1 MPKFGKLT
9 RFSAHEAYFG
19 PLFYGVIMRKTLIA
33 TTIASVLILSACSSE
48 KSENMTDNATQMQ
61 TMNADNVFFKPSPLQ
76 YMAPEFDK
84 VSTKDYEAAFDAGIA
99 QHTTEIE
106 AIANNPSPATFE
118 NTLVKMELSGELLGR
133 VSAAFYNLSGLISDD
148 EYQRISKKMAP
159 VLSAHSDDIYLNGTL
174 FKRVQTIYDAKD
186 TLNAEDQRLVDFYY
200 KQFVKAG
207 AKLNDAEKAKMREI
221 NSELAE
227 LSTAFSQNILKSFKE
242 DVIVVTDKSKLAGLS
257 EGEIA
262 GLAAAAKKAGKDGYM
277 ITLVNTT
284 QQPILSSLE
293 NRDLRE
299 QIFKASAG
307 RAAKTNGPIIIKETN
322 LRAQKAELL
331 GYKDWASYVM
341 TSRMAQT
348 TENVYGI
355 LDDLAP
361 KAVEKAEAEAA
372 AIQKV
377 INESGESFELKPW
390 DWAFYAEKVRAEKYD
405 LDPALVKPYFEMQS
419 VIHDGLFFAMNKL
432 YGITFKERKDLPVYH
447 EDVTAYEVF
456 NADGS
461 AIGLFYMDPYAREG
475 KRGGAWMSA
484 YVSQSGL
491 KGTKPVIY
499 NAQNIPKPAAGEPT
513 LMTFDEVSTMFHEF
527 GHAAHGLFSD
537 VKYPSLAGTA
547 TARDFVE
554 FPSQANEDWMIEPTV
569 LANYAKHYKTGEPI
583 PKALLDKVLASQKF
597 NQGFGTTEYLAAAL
611 LDMEWHSFGSD
622 KKIDDVE
629 KFENDALKAHGI
641 AYYPVPPR
649 YKSNYFSHTFAG
661 GYSAGYYAYLWTE
674 VFAADAFAH
683 MENNG
688 GLTRKNGDKFRKEV
702 LSKGNSRDLMQSYIE
717 FRGQKPTTDALLKRR
732 GLVE

>member
-1 MPKFGKLT
+1 
-9 RFSAHEAYFG
+9 
-19 PLFYGVIMRKTLIA
+19 MRKTLIA
-33 TTIASVLILSACSSE
+33 TTIASALILSACSSNDTQ
-48 KSENMTDNATQMQ
+48 NMAKEGAAQVQD
-61 TMNADNVFFKPSPLQ
+61 MNANNVLFKPSPLQ

-84 VSTKDYEAAFDAGIA
+84 FGTKDYEAGFDAGIA
-99 QHTTEIE
+99 QHTAQVQ
-106 AIANNPSPATFE
+106 AIANNPAPATFK
-118 NTLVKMELSGELLGR
+118 NTLVEMELSGELLNR
-133 VSAAFYNLSGLISDD
+133 VSAAFFNLSGLISDD

-159 VLSAHSDDIYLNGTL
+159 VLSAHSDDIYLNGAL
-174 FKRVQTIYDAKD
+174 FKRVQTIYDNQDK
-186 TLNAEDQRLVDFYY
+186 LNAEDQRLVDFYY

-221 NSELAE
+221 NSELAQ
-227 LSTAFSQNILKSFKE
+227 LSTEFSQNILKSFKE
-242 DVIVVTDKSKLAGLS
+242 DVIVVTDKSELAGLS

-262 GLAAAAKKAGKDGYM
+262 GLAASAKKAGKDGYM

-299 QIFKASAG
+299 RIFKASAN

-361 KAVEKAEAEAA
+361 KAVEKAKIEAT

-377 INESGESFELKPW
+377 INDSGESFELKPW
-390 DWAFYAEKVRAEKYD
+390 DWTFYAEKVRAEKYN

-447 EDVTAYEVF
+447 EDVTVYEVF

-461 AIGLFYMDPYAREG
+461 AIGLFYLDPYAREG

-484 YVSQSGL
+484 YVSESGL

-499 NAQNIPKPAAGEPT
+499 NAQNIPKPAEGEPT

-583 PKALLDKVLASQKF
+583 PQALLDKVLESQKF
-597 NQGFGTTEYLAAAL
+597 NQGYGTTEYLAAAL

-622 KKIDDVE
+622 KKITDVQ
-629 KFENDALKAHGI
+629 KFEQDALEKHGI

-649 YKSNYFSHTFAG
+649 YKSNFFSHTFAG

-688 GLTRKNGDKFRKEV
+688 GLTRKNGDKFRKEI

>member
-1 MPKFGKLT
+1 
-9 RFSAHEAYFG
+9 
-19 PLFYGVIMRKTLIA
+19 MRKTLIA
-33 TTIASVLILSACSSE
+33 TTIASALILSACSSNDTQ
-48 KSENMTDNATQMQ
+48 NMAKEGAAQVQD
-61 TMNADNVFFKPSPLQ
+61 MNANNVLFKPSPLQ

-84 VSTKDYEAAFDAGIA
+84 FGTKDYEAAFDAGIA
-99 QHTTEIE
+99 QHTAQVQ
-106 AIANNPSPATFE
+106 AIANNPAPATFE
-118 NTLVKMELSGELLGR
+118 NTLVKMELSGELLNR
-133 VSAAFYNLSGLISDD
+133 VSAAFYNLSGLISDA
-148 EYQRISKKMAP
+148 EYQRIDEKMAP
-159 VLSAHSDDIYLNGTL
+159 VLSAHSDDIYLNGEL
-174 FKRVQTIYDAKD
+174 FKRVQTIYDNQDK
-186 TLNAEDQRLVDFYY
+186 LNAEDKRLVDFYY

-221 NSELAE
+221 NSELAQ

-242 DVIVVTDKSKLAGLS
+242 DVIVVTDKSELAGLS

-262 GLAAAAKKAGKDGYM
+262 GLAASAKKAGKDGYM

-299 QIFKASAG
+299 RIFKASAN

-361 KAVEKAEAEAA
+361 KAVEKAKIEAA

-377 INESGESFELKPW
+377 INDSGESFELKPW
-390 DWAFYAEKVRAEKYD
+390 DWTFYAEKVRAEKYN

-447 EDVTAYEVF
+447 EDVTVYEVF

-461 AIGLFYMDPYAREG
+461 AIGLFYLDPYAREG

-484 YVSQSGL
+484 YVSESGL

-583 PKALLDKVLASQKF
+583 PQALLDKVLESQKF
-597 NQGFGTTEYLAAAL
+597 NQGYGTTEYLAAAL

-622 KKIDDVE
+622 KKITDVQ
-629 KFENDALKAHGI
+629 KFEQDALEKHGI

-649 YKSNYFSHTFAG
+649 YKSNFFSHTFAG

-688 GLTRKNGDKFRKEV
+688 GLTRKNGDKFRKEI

>member
-1 MPKFGKLT
+1 
-9 RFSAHEAYFG
+9 
-19 PLFYGVIMRKTLIA
+19 MRKTLIA
-33 TTIASVLILSACSSE
+33 TTIASALLLSACSE
-48 KSENMTDNATQMQ
+48 NKSETQ
-61 TMNADNVFFKPSPLQ
+61 TMAKESAAQVQDVNASNVLFKPSPLQ

-84 VSTKDYEAAFDAGIA
+84 FGTKDYEAVFDAGIA
-99 QHTTEIE
+99 EHTAQIQ
-106 AIANNPSPATFE
+106 AIANNPEPATFK
-118 NTLVKMELSGELLGR
+118 NTLVEMELSGELLNR
-133 VSAAFYNLSGLISDD
+133 VSTAFYNLSGLISDD

-159 VLSAHSDDIYLNGTL
+159 VLSAHSDDIYLNGAL
-174 FKRVQTIYDAKD
+174 FERVQTIYDNQAA
-186 TLNAEDQRLVDFYY
+186 LSAEDQRLVDFYY

-207 AKLNDAEKAKMREI
+207 AKLSDEEKAKMREI
-221 NSELAE
+221 NAQLAN
-227 LSTAFSQNILKSFKE
+227 LSTAFSQNVLKSFKE

-262 GLAAAAKKAGKDGYM
+262 GLAAAAKKAGKEGYM

-293 NRDLRE
+293 NRELRE
-299 QIFKASAG
+299 QIFTASAN
-307 RAAKTNGPIIIKETN
+307 RAAQTNGPIIIEETN

-361 KAVEKAEAEAA
+361 KAVEKAKIEAA

-377 INESGESFELKPW
+377 INDSGESFELKPW

-405 LDPALVKPYFEMQS
+405 LDPALVKPYFEMSS
-419 VIHDGLFFAMNKL
+419 VINDGLFFAMNKL
-432 YGITFKERKDLPVYH
+432 YGITFKERQDLPVYH
-447 EDVTAYEVF
+447 EDVTVYEVF

-499 NAQNIPKPAAGEPT
+499 NAQNIPKPAEGEPT

-554 FPSQANEDWMIEPTV
+554 FPSQAHEDWMIEPSV

-583 PKALLDKVLASQKF
+583 PQALLDKVLASQKF

-622 KKIDDVE
+622 KKINDVQ
-629 KFENDALKAHGI
+629 KFESDALKAHGI
-641 AYYPVPPR
+641 DYYPVPPR

-688 GLTRKNGDKFRKEV
+688 GLTRENGDNFRKEI

>member
-1 MPKFGKLT
+1 
-9 RFSAHEAYFG
+9 
-19 PLFYGVIMRKTLIA
+19 MRKTLIA
-33 TTIASVLILSACSSE
+33 TTIASALILSACSTTETKDTAKESAAQVQ
-48 KSENMTDNATQMQ
+48 D
-61 TMNADNVFFKPSPLQ
+61 MNADNVLFKPSPLQ

-84 VSTKDYEAAFDAGIA
+84 FGTKDYEAAFDAGIA
-99 QHTTEIE
+99 QHTAQVQ
-106 AIANNPSPATFE
+106 AIANNPAPATFE
-118 NTLVKMELSGELLGR
+118 NTLVKMELSGELLNR
-133 VSAAFYNLSGLISDD
+133 VSAAFYNLSGLISDA
-148 EYQRISKKMAP
+148 EYQRIDEKMAP
-159 VLSAHSDDIYLNGTL
+159 VLSAHSDDIYLNGEL
-174 FKRVQTIYDAKD
+174 FKRVQTIYDNQDK
-186 TLNAEDQRLVDFYY
+186 LNAEDKRLVDFYY

-221 NSELAE
+221 NSELAQ

-262 GLAAAAKKAGKDGYM
+262 GLAASAKKAGKDGYM

-299 QIFKASAG
+299 RIFKASAN

-348 TENVYGI
+348 TDNVYGI

-361 KAVEKAEAEAA
+361 KAVEKAKIEAA

-377 INESGESFELKPW
+377 INDSGESFELKPW
-390 DWAFYAEKVRAEKYD
+390 DWTFYAEKVRAEKYN

-447 EDVTAYEVF
+447 EDVTVYEVF

-461 AIGLFYMDPYAREG
+461 AIGLFYLDPYAREG

-484 YVSQSGL
+484 YVSESGL

-583 PKALLDKVLASQKF
+583 PQALLDKVLESQKF
-597 NQGFGTTEYLAAAL
+597 NQGYGTTEYLAAAL

-622 KKIDDVE
+622 KKITDVQ
-629 KFENDALKAHGI
+629 KFEQDALEKHGI

-649 YKSNYFSHTFAG
+649 YKSNFFSHTFAG

-688 GLTRKNGDKFRKEV
+688 GLTRKNGDKFRKEI

>member
-1 MPKFGKLT
+1 
-9 RFSAHEAYFG
+9 
-19 PLFYGVIMRKTLIA
+19 MRKTLIA
-33 TTIASVLILSACSSE
+33 TTIASALILSACSSNDTQ
-48 KSENMTDNATQMQ
+48 NMAKEGAAQVQD
-61 TMNADNVFFKPSPLQ
+61 MNANNVLFKPSPLQ

-84 VSTKDYEAAFDAGIA
+84 FGTKDYEAAFDAGIA
-99 QHTTEIE
+99 QHTAQVQ
-106 AIANNPSPATFE
+106 AIANNPAPATFE
-118 NTLVKMELSGELLGR
+118 NTLVKMELSGELLNR
-133 VSAAFYNLSGLISDD
+133 VSAAFYNLSGLISDA
-148 EYQRISKKMAP
+148 EYQRIDEKMAP
-159 VLSAHSDDIYLNGTL
+159 VLSAHSDDIYLNGEL
-174 FKRVQTIYDAKD
+174 FKRVQTIYDNQDK
-186 TLNAEDQRLVDFYY
+186 LNAEDKRLVDFYY

-221 NSELAE
+221 NSELAQ

-242 DVIVVTDKSKLAGLS
+242 DVIVVTDKSELAGLS

-262 GLAAAAKKAGKDGYM
+262 GLAASAKKAGKDGYM

-299 QIFKASAG
+299 RIFKASAN
-307 RAAKTNGPIIIKETN
+307 RAAKTNCPIIIKETN

-361 KAVEKAEAEAA
+361 KAVEKAKIEAA

-377 INESGESFELKPW
+377 INDSGESFELKPW
-390 DWAFYAEKVRAEKYD
+390 DWTFYAEKVRAEKYN

-447 EDVTAYEVF
+447 EDVTVYEVF

-461 AIGLFYMDPYAREG
+461 AIGLFYLDPYAREG

-484 YVSQSGL
+484 YVSESGL

-583 PKALLDKVLASQKF
+583 PQALLDKVLESQKF
-597 NQGFGTTEYLAAAL
+597 NQGYGTTEYLAAAL

-622 KKIDDVE
+622 KKVADVQ
-629 KFENDALKAHGI
+629 KFEQDALEKHGI

-649 YKSNYFSHTFAG
+649 YKSNFFSHTFAG

-688 GLTRKNGDKFRKEV
+688 GLTRKNGDKFRKEI

>member
-1 MPKFGKLT
+1 MAKE
-9 RFSAHEAYFG
+9 S
-19 PLFYGVIMRKTLIA
+19 
-33 TTIASVLILSACSSE
+33 
-48 KSENMTDNATQMQ
+48 ATQEQ
-61 TMNADNVFFKPSPLQ
+61 HINANNVLLKPSPLQ
-76 YMAPEFDK
+76 YMAPEFTK
-84 VSTKDYEAAFDAGIA
+84 FGTKDYQAAFDAGIA
-99 QHTTEIE
+99 QHNAEIL
-106 AIANNPSPATFE
+106 AIANNPAPATFE
-118 NTLVKMELSGELLGR
+118 NTLVEMELAGELLNR
-133 VSAAFYNLSGLISDD
+133 ASAAFYNLSGLISND
-148 EYQRISKKMAP
+148 EYQRIDKKMAP
-159 VLSAHSDDIYLNGTL
+159 VFSAHSDDIYLNGAL
-174 FKRVQTIYDAKD
+174 FKRVQTVYDNKD
-186 TLNAEDQRLVDFYY
+186 KLSAEDQRLVDFYY

-221 NSELAE
+221 NAELAK
-227 LSTAFSQNILKSFKE
+227 LSTEFSQNVLKSFKE

-262 GLAAAAKKAGKDGYM
+262 GLAAAAEKAGKDGYM

-284 QQPILSSLE
+284 QQPILASLA
-293 NRDLRE
+293 NRELRE
-299 QIFKASAG
+299 QIFKASTN

-331 GYKDWASYVM
+331 GFKDWASYVM

-348 TENVYGI
+348 TDNVYGI

-361 KAVEKAEAEAA
+361 KAVEKAQAEAQ

-377 INESGESFELKPW
+377 IHDSGENFKLKPW
-390 DWAFYAEKVRAEKYD
+390 DWSFYAEKVRAEKYD

-419 VIHDGLFFAMNKL
+419 VIHNGLFFAMEKL

-447 EDVTAYEVF
+447 DDVMAFEVF

-499 NAQNIPKPAAGEPT
+499 NAQNIPKPAEGEPT
-513 LMTFDEVSTMFHEF
+513 LMTFDEVSTLFHEF

-554 FPSQANEDWMIEPTV
+554 FPSQANEDWMIEPSV

-583 PKALLDKVLASQKF
+583 PQALLNKVLESQKF

-622 KKIDDVE
+622 KKVADVQQ
-629 KFENDALKAHGI
+629 FESDALKAHGI
-641 AYYPVPPR
+641 DYYPVPPR

-674 VFAADAFAH
+674 VFAADAFTH

-688 GLTRKNGDKFRKEV
+688 GLTRENGDKFRKEI

-732 GLVE
+732 GLVD

>member
-1 MPKFGKLT
+1 
-9 RFSAHEAYFG
+9 
-19 PLFYGVIMRKTLIA
+19 MRKTLIA
-33 TTIASVLILSACSSE
+33 TTIASALILTACSSNE
-48 KSENMTDNATQMQ
+48 TQSTAKESAAQ
-61 TMNADNVFFKPSPLQ
+61 VQNMNANNVLFKPSPLQ

-84 VSTKDYEAAFDAGIA
+84 FGTKDYEAGFDAGITEHTA
-99 QHTTEIE
+99 QIK
-106 AIANNPSPATFE
+106 AIANNPEPATFE
-118 NTLVKMELSGELLGR
+118 NTLVEMEKSGELLNR

-159 VLSAHSDDIYLNGTL
+159 VLSAHSDDIYLNGAL
-174 FKRVQTIYDAKD
+174 FKRVQTIYDNKD
-186 TLNAEDQRLVDFYY
+186 ALNAEDQRLVDFYY

-207 AKLNDAEKAKMREI
+207 AKLSDAEKAKMRGI
-221 NSELAE
+221 NAQLAE

-262 GLAAAAKKAGKDGYM
+262 GLAAAAKKAGKEGYM

-293 NRDLRE
+293 NRELRE
-299 QIFKASAG
+299 QIFKASTN
-307 RAAKTNGPIIIKETN
+307 RAAKTNGPIIIEETN

-331 GYKDWASYVM
+331 GFKDWASYVM

-348 TENVYGI
+348 TDNVYGI

-361 KAVEKAEAEAA
+361 KAVEKAKAEAA

-377 INESGESFELKPW
+377 INDSGESFELKPW

-405 LDPALVKPYFEMQS
+405 LDPALVKPYFEMNS

-432 YGITFKERKDLPVYH
+432 YGITFKERQDLPVYH
-447 EDVTAYEVF
+447 EDVTVYEVF

-499 NAQNIPKPAAGEPT
+499 NAQNIPKPAEGEPT

-527 GHAAHGLFSD
+527 GHAAHGLFSN

-554 FPSQANEDWMIEPTV
+554 FPSQAHEDWMIEPSV

-583 PKALLDKVLASQKF
+583 PQALLDKVLASQKF

-622 KKIDDVE
+622 KKISDVQ
-629 KFENDALKAHGI
+629 KFESDALKAHGI
-641 AYYPVPPR
+641 DYYPVPPR

-688 GLTRKNGDKFRKEV
+688 GLTRENGDKFREEI

-732 GLVE
+732 GLVD

>member
-1 MPKFGKLT
+1 
-9 RFSAHEAYFG
+9 
-19 PLFYGVIMRKTLIA
+19 MRKTLIA
-33 TTIASVLILSACSSE
+33 TTIASALILSACSSNDTQ
-48 KSENMTDNATQMQ
+48 NMAKEGAAQVQD
-61 TMNADNVFFKPSPLQ
+61 MNANNVLFKPSPLQ

-84 VSTKDYEAAFDAGIA
+84 FGTKDYEAAFDAGIA
-99 QHTTEIE
+99 QHTAQVQ
-106 AIANNPSPATFE
+106 AIANNPAPATFE
-118 NTLVKMELSGELLGR
+118 NTLVKMELSGELLNR
-133 VSAAFYNLSGLISDD
+133 VSAAFYNLSGLISDA
-148 EYQRISKKMAP
+148 EYQRIDEKMAP
-159 VLSAHSDDIYLNGTL
+159 VLSAHSDDIYLNGEL
-174 FKRVQTIYDAKD
+174 FKRVQTIYDNQDK
-186 TLNAEDQRLVDFYY
+186 LNAEDKRLVDFYY

-221 NSELAE
+221 NSELAQ

-242 DVIVVTDKSKLAGLS
+242 DVIVVTDKSELAGLS

-262 GLAAAAKKAGKDGYM
+262 GLAASAKKAGKDGYM

-299 QIFKASAG
+299 RIFKASAN

-348 TENVYGI
+348 TDNVYGI

-361 KAVEKAEAEAA
+361 KAVEKAKIEAA

-377 INESGESFELKPW
+377 INDSGESFELKPW
-390 DWAFYAEKVRAEKYD
+390 DWTFYAEKVRAEKYN

-432 YGITFKERKDLPVYH
+432 YGITFKEHKDLPVYH
-447 EDVTAYEVF
+447 EDVTVYEVF

-461 AIGLFYMDPYAREG
+461 AIGLFYLDPYAREG

-484 YVSQSGL
+484 YVSESGL

-583 PKALLDKVLASQKF
+583 PQALLDKVLESQKF
-597 NQGFGTTEYLAAAL
+597 NQGYGTTEYLAAAL

-622 KKIDDVE
+622 KKITDVQ
-629 KFENDALKAHGI
+629 KFEQDALEKHGI

-649 YKSNYFSHTFAG
+649 YKSNFFSHTFAG

-688 GLTRKNGDKFRKEV
+688 GLTRKNGDKFRKEI

-732 GLVE
+732 GLVN

>member
-1 MPKFGKLT
+1 MSRLFFK
-9 RFSAHEAYFG
+9 AH
-19 PLFYGVIMRKTLIA
+19 LFYGVLMRKTLIA
-33 TTIASVLILSACSSE
+33 TTIASALLLSACSSQNDADTKE
-48 KSENMTDNATQMQ
+48 QTTQVQ
-61 TMNADNVFFKPSPLQ
+61 TANVDNVLMKPSPLQ

-84 VSTKDYEAAFDAGIA
+84 FGTSDYEPAFDAGIA
-99 QHTTEIE
+99 QQKAQIT
-106 AIANNPSPATFE
+106 AIANNPAPATFK
-118 NTLVKMELSGELLGR
+118 NTLVELELSGELLDR
-133 VSAAFYNLSGLISDD
+133 VSTAFYNLSGLISND
-148 EYQRISKKMAP
+148 EYQRIAAKMAP
-159 VLSAHSDDIYLNGTL
+159 VLSAHSDDIYLNKAL
-174 FKRVQTIYDAKD
+174 FSRVETINGNKAK
-186 TLNAEDQRLVDFYY
+186 LNAEDQRLVEFYY
-200 KQFVKAG
+200 TKFVNAG
-207 AKLNDAEKAKMREI
+207 AKLDEAQKAKMREI
-221 NSELAE
+221 NAELAK
-227 LSTAFSQNILKSFKE
+227 LSTAFSQNVLKSFKE
-242 DVIVVTDKSKLAGLS
+242 DVVLVTDKSELAGLS
-257 EGEIA
+257 DAEIA
-262 GLAAAAKKAGKDGYM
+262 SLAAAAKKAGKEGYM

-293 NRDLRE
+293 NRKLRE
-299 QIFKASAG
+299 RIFKASTT
-307 RAAKTNGPIIIKETN
+307 RAQNTNGPIIIKETN
-322 LRAQKAELL
+322 LRAQKAALL

-341 TSRMAQT
+341 NTRMAKT

-361 KAVEKAEAEAA
+361 KAVNKAKAEAAE
-372 AIQKV
+372 IQKV
-377 INESGESFELKPW
+377 IDASGETFTVQPW
-390 DWAFYAEKVRAEKYD
+390 DWAFYSEKVRQAKYD

-419 VIHDGLFFAMNKL
+419 VIHNGLFFAMEKL
-432 YGITFKERKDLPVYH
+432 YGITFKERKDLPLYH
-447 EDVTAYEVF
+447 EDVMAFEVF

-461 AIGLFYMDPYAREG
+461 SIGLFYMDPYAREG

-499 NAQNIPKPAAGEPT
+499 NAQNIPKPADGQPT
-513 LMTFDEVSTMFHEF
+513 LMTFDEVTTMFHEF

-554 FPSQANEDWMIEPTV
+554 FPSQANEDWNIEPTV

-583 PKALLDKVLASQKF
+583 PKELLDKVLESQNF

-611 LDMEWHSFGSD
+611 LDMEWHSFGVD
-622 KKIDDVE
+622 KKITDVQ
-629 KFENDALKAHGI
+629 KFEHDALEKHGI

-649 YKSNYFSHTFAG
+649 YKSCYFSHTFAG

-683 MENNG
+683 MTKQG
-688 GLTRKNGDKFRKEV
+688 GLTRDNGDSFRKEI

-732 GLVE
+732 GLVK

>member
-1 MPKFGKLT
+1 
-9 RFSAHEAYFG
+9 
-19 PLFYGVIMRKTLIA
+19 MRKTLIA
-33 TTIASVLILSACSSE
+33 TTIASTLLLSACSSDE
-48 KSENMTDNATQMQ
+48 TKNTAKEDTAQVQDINA
-61 TMNADNVFFKPSPLQ
+61 NNVLFKPSPLQ
-76 YMAPEFDK
+76 YMAPEFNK
-84 VSTKDYEAAFDAGIA
+84 FGTKDYEAAFDAGIA
-99 QHTTEIE
+99 QHTAQIQ
-106 AIANNPSPATFE
+106 AIANNSAPATFE
-118 NTLVKMELSGELLGR
+118 NTLVEMELSGELLNR

-148 EYQRISKKMAP
+148 EYQRIDEKMAP
-159 VLSAHSDDIYLNGTL
+159 VLSAHSDDIYLNSAL
-174 FKRVQTIYDAKD
+174 FKRVQTIYDNQDK
-186 TLNAEDQRLVDFYY
+186 LNAEDQRLVDFYY

-221 NSELAE
+221 NSELAQ
-227 LSTAFSQNILKSFKE
+227 LSTAFSQNILKSYKE

-262 GLAAAAKKAGKDGYM
+262 GLAASAKKAGKDGYM

-299 QIFKASAG
+299 QVFKASAN

-348 TENVYGI
+348 TDNVYGI

-361 KAVEKAEAEAA
+361 KAVEKAKIEAA

-377 INESGESFELKPW
+377 INDSGESFELKPW
-390 DWAFYAEKVRAEKYD
+390 DWTFYAEKVRAEKYN

-447 EDVTAYEVF
+447 EDVTVYEVF
-456 NADGS
+456 NADNS
-461 AIGLFYMDPYAREG
+461 AIGLFYLDPYAREG

-484 YVSQSGL
+484 YVSESGL

-583 PKALLDKVLASQKF
+583 PKALLDKVLESQKF
-597 NQGFGTTEYLAAAL
+597 NQGYGTTEYLAAAL

-622 KKIDDVE
+622 EKVTDVQT
-629 KFENDALKAHGI
+629 FEQDALEKHGI

-649 YKSNYFSHTFAG
+649 YKSNFFSHTFAG

-688 GLTRKNGDKFRKEV
+688 GLTRKNGDKFRKEI

>member
-1 MPKFGKLT
+1 
-9 RFSAHEAYFG
+9 
-19 PLFYGVIMRKTLIA
+19 MRKTLIA
-33 TTIASVLILSACSSE
+33 TTIASTLLLSACSSDE
-48 KSENMTDNATQMQ
+48 TKNTAKEDTAQVQDINA
-61 TMNADNVFFKPSPLQ
+61 NNVLFKPSPLQ
-76 YMAPEFDK
+76 YMAPEFNK
-84 VSTKDYEAAFDAGIA
+84 FGTKDYEAAFDAGIA
-99 QHTTEIE
+99 QHTAQIQ
-106 AIANNPSPATFE
+106 AIANNSAPVTFE
-118 NTLVKMELSGELLGR
+118 NTLVEMELSGELLNR

-148 EYQRISKKMAP
+148 EYQRIDEKMAP
-159 VLSAHSDDIYLNGTL
+159 VLSAHSDDIYLNSAL
-174 FKRVQTIYDAKD
+174 FKRVQTIYDNQDK
-186 TLNAEDQRLVDFYY
+186 LNAEDQRLVDFYY

-221 NSELAE
+221 NSELAQ
-227 LSTAFSQNILKSFKE
+227 LSTAFSQNILKSYKE

-262 GLAAAAKKAGKDGYM
+262 GLAASAKKAGKDGYM

-299 QIFKASAG
+299 QVFKASAN

-348 TENVYGI
+348 TDNVYGI

-361 KAVEKAEAEAA
+361 KAVEKAKIEAA

-377 INESGESFELKPW
+377 INDSGESFELKPW
-390 DWAFYAEKVRAEKYD
+390 DWTFYAEKVRAEKYN

-447 EDVTAYEVF
+447 EDVTVYEVF
-456 NADGS
+456 NADNS
-461 AIGLFYMDPYAREG
+461 AIGLFYLDPYAREG

-484 YVSQSGL
+484 YVSESGL

-583 PKALLDKVLASQKF
+583 PKALLDKVLESQKF
-597 NQGFGTTEYLAAAL
+597 NQGYGTTEYLAAAL

-622 KKIDDVE
+622 EKVTDVQT
-629 KFENDALKAHGI
+629 FEQDALEKHGI

-649 YKSNYFSHTFAG
+649 YKSNFFSHTFAG

-688 GLTRKNGDKFRKEV
+688 GLTRKNGDKFRKEI

>member
-1 MPKFGKLT
+1 
-9 RFSAHEAYFG
+9 
-19 PLFYGVIMRKTLIA
+19 MRKTLIA
-33 TTIASVLILSACSSE
+33 TTIASALILSACSSNE
-48 KSENMTDNATQMQ
+48 PTDMAKESAAQVQ
-61 TMNADNVFFKPSPLQ
+61 DMNANNVLFKPSPLQ

-84 VSTKDYEAAFDAGIA
+84 FGTKDYEAAFDAGIA
-99 QHTTEIE
+99 QHTAQVQ
-106 AIANNPSPATFE
+106 AIANNPAPATFK
-118 NTLVKMELSGELLGR
+118 NTLVEMEMSGELLNR

-159 VLSAHSDDIYLNGTL
+159 VLSAHSDDIYLNGDL
-174 FKRVQTIYDAKD
+174 FKRVQTIYDNKD
-186 TLNAEDQRLVDFYY
+186 SLNAEDQRLVDFYY

-207 AKLNDAEKAKMREI
+207 AKLSDAEKAKMREI
-221 NSELAE
+221 NSQLAE

-299 QIFKASAG
+299 QIFTASAN
-307 RAAKTNGPIIIKETN
+307 RAAETNGPIIIEETN

-331 GYKDWASYVM
+331 GFKDWASYVM

-348 TENVYGI
+348 TDNVYGI

-361 KAVEKAEAEAA
+361 KAVEKAKIEAA
-372 AIQKV
+372 SIQKV
-377 INESGESFELKPW
+377 INDSGESFELKPW

-405 LDPALVKPYFEMQS
+405 LDPALVKPYFEMNS

-554 FPSQANEDWMIEPTV
+554 FPSQAHEDWMIEPTV

-583 PKALLDKVLASQKF
+583 PQALLDKVLASQKF

-622 KKIDDVE
+622 KKITDVQ
-629 KFENDALKAHGI
+629 KFESDALKAHGI
-641 AYYPVPPR
+641 DYYPVPPR

-688 GLTRKNGDKFRKEV
+688 GLTRENGDNFRKEI

>member
-1 MPKFGKLT
+1 
-9 RFSAHEAYFG
+9 
-19 PLFYGVIMRKTLIA
+19 MRKTLIA
-33 TTIASVLILSACSSE
+33 TTIASALILSACSSE
-48 KSENMTDNATQMQ
+48 NTQDTAKQTTEQAQGINAS
-61 TMNADNVFFKPSPLQ
+61 NVLLAPSPLQ

-84 VSTKDYEAAFDAGIA
+84 FGTNEYEAAFDAGIEQHKA
-99 QHTTEIE
+99 QVL
-106 AIANNPSPATFE
+106 AIANNSAPATFA
-118 NTLVKMELSGELLGR
+118 NTLVEMELAGELLNR
-133 VSAAFYNLSGLISDD
+133 ASVAFYNLSGLISNA
-148 EYQRISKKMAP
+148 EYQRIDKKMAP
-159 VLSAHSDDIYLNGTL
+159 ILSAHSDDIYLNGAL
-174 FKRVQTIYDAKD
+174 FERVQTVYNQKEQL
-186 TLNAEDQRLVDFYY
+186 TAEDQRLVDFYY
-200 KQFVKAG
+200 KKFVNAG
-207 AKLNDAEKAKMREI
+207 AKLNDAEKTKMRKI
-221 NSELAE
+221 NAELAK
-227 LSTAFSQNILKSFKE
+227 LSTEFSQNVLKSFKE
-242 DVIVVTDKSKLAGLS
+242 DVILVTDKSKLAGLS
-257 EGEIA
+257 ESEIA
-262 GLAAAAKKAGKDGYM
+262 GLAASAKKAGKNGYM

-284 QQPILSSLE
+284 QQPILASLE
-293 NRDLRE
+293 NRELRE
-299 QIFKASAG
+299 QIFKASTQ
-307 RAAKTNGPIIIKETN
+307 RAAETNGPVIIKETN

-331 GYKDWASYVM
+331 GFKDWASYVM

-361 KAVEKAEAEAA
+361 KAVEKAKAEAQ

-377 INESGESFELKPW
+377 INDSGESFELMPW
-390 DWAFYAEKVRAEKYD
+390 DWSFYAEKVRAEKYD
-405 LDPALVKPYFEMQS
+405 LDPALVKPYFELQS
-419 VIHDGLFFAMNKL
+419 VIHNGLFFAMEKL
-432 YGITFKERKDLPVYH
+432 YGITFKARNDLPVYH
-447 EDVTAYEVF
+447 EDVTVFEVF
-456 NADGS
+456 NEDNS
-461 AIGLFYMDPYAREG
+461 AIGLFYMDPYARAG

-499 NAQNIPKPAAGEPT
+499 NAQNIPKPAEGEPT
-513 LMTFDEVSTMFHEF
+513 LMTFDEVSTLFHEF

-554 FPSQANEDWMIEPTV
+554 FPSQAHEDWMIEPSV

-583 PKALLDKVLASQKF
+583 PQALLDKVLESQKF

-622 KKIDDVE
+622 KKVADVQQ
-629 KFENDALKAHGI
+629 FEAEALKAHGI
-641 AYYPVPPR
+641 DYYPVPPR

-674 VFAADAFAH
+674 VFAADAFSH

-688 GLTRKNGDKFRKEV
+688 GLTRENGDKFRKEI

-732 GLVE
+732 GLVD

>member
-1 MPKFGKLT
+1 
-9 RFSAHEAYFG
+9 
-19 PLFYGVIMRKTLIA
+19 MRKTLIA
-33 TTIASVLILSACSSE
+33 TTIASALLLSACSSDE
-48 KSENMTDNATQMQ
+48 TKNTAKEDTAQVQDINA
-61 TMNADNVFFKPSPLQ
+61 NNVLFKPSPLQ
-76 YMAPEFDK
+76 YMAPEFNK
-84 VSTKDYEAAFDAGIA
+84 FGTKDYEAAFDAGIA
-99 QHTTEIE
+99 QHTAQIQ
-106 AIANNPSPATFE
+106 AIANNSAPATFE
-118 NTLVKMELSGELLGR
+118 NTLVEMELSGELLNR

-148 EYQRISKKMAP
+148 EYQRIDEKMAP
-159 VLSAHSDDIYLNGTL
+159 VLSAHSDDIYLNGAL
-174 FKRVQTIYDAKD
+174 FKRVQTIYDNQDK
-186 TLNAEDQRLVDFYY
+186 LNAEDQRLVDFYY

-221 NSELAE
+221 NSELAQ
-227 LSTAFSQNILKSFKE
+227 LSTAFSQNILKSYKE
-242 DVIVVTDKSKLAGLS
+242 DVIVVTDKSKLTGLS

-262 GLAAAAKKAGKDGYM
+262 GLAASAKKAGKDGYM

-299 QIFKASAG
+299 QVFKASAN

-348 TENVYGI
+348 TDNVYGI

-361 KAVEKAEAEAA
+361 KAVEKAKIEAA

-377 INESGESFELKPW
+377 INDSDESFELKPW
-390 DWAFYAEKVRAEKYD
+390 DWTFYAEKVRAEKYN

-447 EDVTAYEVF
+447 EDVTVYEVF
-456 NADGS
+456 NADNS
-461 AIGLFYMDPYAREG
+461 AVGLFYLDPYAREG

-484 YVSQSGL
+484 YVSESGL

-583 PKALLDKVLASQKF
+583 PKALLDKVLESQKF
-597 NQGFGTTEYLAAAL
+597 NQGYGTTEYLAAAL

-622 KKIDDVE
+622 EKVTDVQT
-629 KFENDALKAHGI
+629 FEQDALEKHGI

-649 YKSNYFSHTFAG
+649 YKSNFFSHTFAG

-688 GLTRKNGDKFRKEV
+688 GLTRKNGDKFRKEI

>member
-1 MPKFGKLT
+1 
-9 RFSAHEAYFG
+9 
-19 PLFYGVIMRKTLIA
+19 MRKTLIA
-33 TTIASVLILSACSSE
+33 TTIASALILSACSSNDTQ
-48 KSENMTDNATQMQ
+48 NMAKEGAAQVQD
-61 TMNADNVFFKPSPLQ
+61 MNANNVLFKPSPLQ

-84 VSTKDYEAAFDAGIA
+84 FGTKDYEAAFDAGIA
-99 QHTTEIE
+99 QHTAQVK
-106 AIANNPSPATFE
+106 AIANNPAPATFE
-118 NTLVKMELSGELLGR
+118 NTLVKMELSGELLNR
-133 VSAAFYNLSGLISDD
+133 VSAAFYNLSGLISDA
-148 EYQRISKKMAP
+148 EYQRIDEKMAP
-159 VLSAHSDDIYLNGTL
+159 VLSAHSDDIYLNGAL
-174 FKRVQTIYDAKD
+174 FKRVQTIYDNQDK
-186 TLNAEDQRLVDFYY
+186 LNAEDKRLVDFYY

-221 NSELAE
+221 NSELAQ

-242 DVIVVTDKSKLAGLS
+242 DVIVVTDKSELAGLS

-262 GLAAAAKKAGKDGYM
+262 GLAASAKKAGKDGYM

-299 QIFKASAG
+299 RIFKASAN

-348 TENVYGI
+348 TDNVYGI

-361 KAVEKAEAEAA
+361 KAVEKAKIEAA

-377 INESGESFELKPW
+377 INDSGESFELKPW
-390 DWAFYAEKVRAEKYD
+390 DWTFYAEKVRAEKYN

-447 EDVTAYEVF
+447 EDVTVYEVF

-461 AIGLFYMDPYAREG
+461 AIGLFYLDPYAREG

-484 YVSQSGL
+484 YVSESGL

-583 PKALLDKVLASQKF
+583 PQALLDKVLESQKF
-597 NQGFGTTEYLAAAL
+597 NQGYGTTEYLAAAL

-622 KKIDDVE
+622 KKITDVQ
-629 KFENDALKAHGI
+629 KFEQDALEKHGI

-649 YKSNYFSHTFAG
+649 YKSNFFSHTFAG

-688 GLTRKNGDKFRKEV
+688 GLTRKNGDKFRKEI

>member
-1 MPKFGKLT
+1 
-9 RFSAHEAYFG
+9 
-19 PLFYGVIMRKTLIA
+19 MRKTLIA
-33 TTIASVLILSACSSE
+33 TTIASALLLSACSE
-48 KSENMTDNATQMQ
+48 NKSETQ
-61 TMNADNVFFKPSPLQ
+61 TMAKESAAQVQDVNASNVLFKPSPLQ

-84 VSTKDYEAAFDAGIA
+84 FGTKDYEAVFDAGIA
-99 QHTTEIE
+99 EHTAQIQ
-106 AIANNPSPATFE
+106 AIANNPEPATFK
-118 NTLVKMELSGELLGR
+118 NTLVEMELSGELLNR
-133 VSAAFYNLSGLISDD
+133 VSTAFYNLSGLISDD

-159 VLSAHSDDIYLNGTL
+159 VLSAHSDDIYLNGAL
-174 FKRVQTIYDAKD
+174 FERVQTIYDNQA
-186 TLNAEDQRLVDFYY
+186 TLSAEDQRLVDFYY

-207 AKLNDAEKAKMREI
+207 AKLSDEEKAKMREI
-221 NSELAE
+221 NAQLAN
-227 LSTAFSQNILKSFKE
+227 LSTAFSQNVLKSFKE

-262 GLAAAAKKAGKDGYM
+262 GLAAAAKKAGKEGYM

-293 NRDLRE
+293 NRELRE
-299 QIFKASAG
+299 QIFTASAN
-307 RAAKTNGPIIIKETN
+307 RAAQTNGPIIIEETN

-361 KAVEKAEAEAA
+361 KAVEKAKIEAA

-377 INESGESFELKPW
+377 INDSGESFELKPW

-405 LDPALVKPYFEMQS
+405 LDPALVKPYFEMSS
-419 VIHDGLFFAMNKL
+419 VINDGLFFAMNKL
-432 YGITFKERKDLPVYH
+432 YGITFKERQDLPVYH
-447 EDVTAYEVF
+447 EDVTVYEVF

-499 NAQNIPKPAAGEPT
+499 NAQNIPKPAEGEPT

-554 FPSQANEDWMIEPTV
+554 FPSQAHEDWMIEPSV

-583 PKALLDKVLASQKF
+583 PQALLDKVLASQKF

-622 KKIDDVE
+622 KKISDVQE
-629 KFENDALKAHGI
+629 FENAALKAHGI
-641 AYYPVPPR
+641 DYYPVPPR

-688 GLTRKNGDKFRKEV
+688 GLTRENGDNFRKEI

>member
-1 MPKFGKLT
+1 L
-9 RFSAHEAYFG
+9 
-19 PLFYGVIMRKTLIA
+19 
-33 TTIASVLILSACSSE
+33 
-48 KSENMTDNATQMQ
+48 
-61 TMNADNVFFKPSPLQ
+61 
-76 YMAPEFDK
+76 
-84 VSTKDYEAAFDAGIA
+84 
-99 QHTTEIE
+99 
-106 AIANNPSPATFE
+106 AIANNPAPATFE
-118 NTLVKMELSGELLGR
+118 NTLVEMELAGELLNR
-133 VSAAFYNLSGLISDD
+133 ASAAFYNLSGLISND
-148 EYQRISKKMAP
+148 EYQRIDKKMAP
-159 VLSAHSDDIYLNGTL
+159 VFSAHSDDIYLNGAL
-174 FKRVQTIYDAKD
+174 FKRVQTVYDNKD
-186 TLNAEDQRLVDFYY
+186 KLSAEDQRLVDFYY

-221 NSELAE
+221 NAELAK
-227 LSTAFSQNILKSFKE
+227 LSTEFSQNVLKSFKE
-242 DVIVVTDKSKLAGLS
+242 DVILVTDKSKLAGLS

-284 QQPILSSLE
+284 QQPILASLE
-293 NRDLRE
+293 NRELRE
-299 QIFKASAG
+299 QIFKASTN

-331 GYKDWASYVM
+331 GFKDWASYVM

-348 TENVYGI
+348 TDNVYGI

-361 KAVEKAEAEAA
+361 KAVEKAKAEAQ

-377 INESGESFELKPW
+377 INDSGENFELKPW
-390 DWAFYAEKVRAEKYD
+390 DWSFYAEKVRAEKYD

-419 VIHDGLFFAMNKL
+419 VIHNGLFFAMEKL

-447 EDVTAYEVF
+447 DDVMAFEVF

-499 NAQNIPKPAAGEPT
+499 NAQNIPKPAEGEPT

-554 FPSQANEDWMIEPTV
+554 FPSQAHEDWMIEPTV

-583 PKALLDKVLASQKF
+583 PQALLDKVLESQKF

-622 KKIDDVE
+622 KKVTDVQQ
-629 KFENDALKAHGI
+629 FESDALKAHGI
-641 AYYPVPPR
+641 DYYPVPPR

-688 GLTRKNGDKFRKEV
+688 GLTRENGDKFRKEI

-732 GLVE
+732 GLVD

>member
-1 MPKFGKLT
+1 
-9 RFSAHEAYFG
+9 
-19 PLFYGVIMRKTLIA
+19 MRKTLIA
-33 TTIASVLILSACSSE
+33 TTIASALILSACSSNDTQ
-48 KSENMTDNATQMQ
+48 NMAKEGAAQVQD
-61 TMNADNVFFKPSPLQ
+61 MNANNVLFKPSPLQ

-84 VSTKDYEAAFDAGIA
+84 FGTKDYEAAFDAGIA
-99 QHTTEIE
+99 QHTAQVQ
-106 AIANNPSPATFE
+106 AIANNPAPATFE
-118 NTLVKMELSGELLGR
+118 NTLVKMELSGELLNR
-133 VSAAFYNLSGLISDD
+133 VSAAFYNLSGLISDA
-148 EYQRISKKMAP
+148 EYQRIDEKMAP
-159 VLSAHSDDIYLNGTL
+159 VLSAHSDDIYLNGEL
-174 FKRVQTIYDAKD
+174 FKRVQTIYDNQDK
-186 TLNAEDQRLVDFYY
+186 LNAEDKRLVDFYY

-221 NSELAE
+221 NSELAQ

-262 GLAAAAKKAGKDGYM
+262 GLAASAKKAGKDGYM

-299 QIFKASAG
+299 RIFKASAN

-361 KAVEKAEAEAA
+361 KAVEKAKIEAA

-377 INESGESFELKPW
+377 INDSGESFELKPW
-390 DWAFYAEKVRAEKYD
+390 DWTFYAEKVRAEKYN

-461 AIGLFYMDPYAREG
+461 AIGLFYLDPYAREG

-484 YVSQSGL
+484 YVSESGL

-499 NAQNIPKPAAGEPT
+499 NALNIPKPAAGEPT
-513 LMTFDEVSTMFHEF
+513 LLTFDEVSTMFHEF

-583 PKALLDKVLASQKF
+583 PQALLDKVLESQKF
-597 NQGFGTTEYLAAAL
+597 NQGYGTTEYLAAAL

-622 KKIDDVE
+622 KKITDVQ
-629 KFENDALKAHGI
+629 KFEQDALEKHGI

-649 YKSNYFSHTFAG
+649 YKSNFFSHTFAG

-688 GLTRKNGDKFRKEV
+688 GLTRKNGDKFRKEI

>member
-1 MPKFGKLT
+1 
-9 RFSAHEAYFG
+9 
-19 PLFYGVIMRKTLIA
+19 MRKTLIA
-33 TTIASVLILSACSSE
+33 TTIASALILSACSTTETKDTAKESAAQVQ
-48 KSENMTDNATQMQ
+48 D
-61 TMNADNVFFKPSPLQ
+61 MNANNVLFKPSPLQ

-84 VSTKDYEAAFDAGIA
+84 FGTKDYEAGFDAGIA
-99 QHTTEIE
+99 QHTAQVQ
-106 AIANNPSPATFE
+106 AIANNPAPATFK
-118 NTLVKMELSGELLGR
+118 NTLVEMELSGELLNR
-133 VSAAFYNLSGLISDD
+133 VSTAFFNLSGLISDD

-159 VLSAHSDDIYLNGTL
+159 VLSAHSDDIYLNGEL
-174 FKRVQTIYDAKD
+174 FKRVQTIYDNQDK
-186 TLNAEDQRLVDFYY
+186 LNAEDKRLVDFYY

-207 AKLNDAEKAKMREI
+207 AKLNDSEKAKMREI
-221 NSELAE
+221 NSELAQ

-242 DVIVVTDKSKLAGLS
+242 DVIVVTDKSELAGLS

-262 GLAAAAKKAGKDGYM
+262 GLAASAKKAGKDGYM

-299 QIFKASAG
+299 RIFKASAN

-361 KAVEKAEAEAA
+361 KAVEKAKVEAA

-377 INESGESFELKPW
+377 INDSGESFELKPW
-390 DWAFYAEKVRAEKYD
+390 DWTFYAEKVRAEKYN

-484 YVSQSGL
+484 YVSESGL

-583 PKALLDKVLASQKF
+583 PKALLDKVLESQKF
-597 NQGFGTTEYLAAAL
+597 NQGYGTTEYLAAAL

-622 KKIDDVE
+622 KKITDVQ
-629 KFENDALKAHGI
+629 KFEQDALEKHGI

-649 YKSNYFSHTFAG
+649 YKSNFFSHTFAG

-688 GLTRKNGDKFRKEV
+688 GLTRKNGDKFRKEI

>member
-1 MPKFGKLT
+1 M
-9 RFSAHEAYFG
+9 Y
-19 PLFYGVIMRKTLIA
+19 KTLIA
-33 TTIASVLILSACSSE
+33 TTIASALLLSACSSDHTDTDPQSITE
-48 KSENMTDNATQMQ
+48 AHTASTDNVLM
-61 TMNADNVFFKPSPLQ
+61 KPSPLQ
-76 YMAPEFDK
+76 YMAPEFNK
-84 VSTKDYEAAFDAGIA
+84 FTSKDYEPVFSAGIA
-99 QHTTEIE
+99 QQKAEIA
-106 AIANNPSPATFE
+106 AIANNPEAASFA
-118 NTLVKMELSGELLGR
+118 NTLVEMELSGELLNR
-133 VSAAFYNLSGLISDD
+133 VSAAFFNLSGLISDD
-148 EYQRISKKMAP
+148 EYQRIAAKMAP
-159 VLSAHSDDIYLNGTL
+159 ILSAHSDDIYLNGAL
-174 FKRVQTIYDAKD
+174 FKRVQTVYDNKANL
-186 TLNAEDQRLVDFYY
+186 TAEDQRLVDFYY
-200 KQFVKAG
+200 KKFVNAG

-221 NSELAE
+221 NSELAK
-227 LSTAFSQNILKSFKE
+227 LSTEFSQNILKSFKE
-242 DVIVVTDKSKLAGLS
+242 DIIVVTDKNKLAGLS
-257 EGEIA
+257 EGDIA
-262 GLAAAAKKAGKDGYM
+262 GLAAAAKKAGKNGYM

-293 NRDLRE
+293 NRNLRE
-299 QIFKASAG
+299 QIFKASVN

-341 TSRMAQT
+341 TTRMAQT

-361 KAVEKAEAEAA
+361 QAVAKAKIEAA

-377 INESGESFELKPW
+377 INDSGENFALKPW
-390 DWAFYAEKVRAEKYD
+390 DWAFYAEKVRAKKYD

-419 VIHDGLFFAMNKL
+419 VIHNGLFFAMEKL

-447 EDVTAYEVF
+447 EDVMTFEVF
-456 NADGS
+456 NEDGS

-491 KGTKPVIY
+491 KDTKPVIY
-499 NAQNIPKPAAGEPT
+499 NAQNIPKPAEGEPT

-554 FPSQANEDWMIEPTV
+554 FPSQAHEDWMIEPTV
-569 LANYAKHYKTGEPI
+569 LANYAKHYKTGAAI
-583 PKALLDKVLASQKF
+583 PPQLLDKVLESQKF

-611 LDMEWHSFGSD
+611 LDMEWHSFAAD
-622 KKIDDVE
+622 KKVTDVA
-629 KFENDALKAHGI
+629 KFEQEALEKHGI

-683 MENNG
+683 MTEEG
-688 GLTRKNGDKFRKEV
+688 GLTRENGDRFRKEI

>member
-1 MPKFGKLT
+1 
-9 RFSAHEAYFG
+9 
-19 PLFYGVIMRKTLIA
+19 MRKTLIA
-33 TTIASVLILSACSSE
+33 TTIASALILSACSSNDTQ
-48 KSENMTDNATQMQ
+48 NMAKEGAAQVQD
-61 TMNADNVFFKPSPLQ
+61 MNANNVLFKPSPLQ

-84 VSTKDYEAAFDAGIA
+84 FGTKDYEAGFDAGIA
-99 QHTTEIE
+99 QHTAQVQ
-106 AIANNPSPATFE
+106 AIANNPAPATFK
-118 NTLVKMELSGELLGR
+118 NTLVEMELSGELLNR
-133 VSAAFYNLSGLISDD
+133 VSAAFFNLSGLISDD

-159 VLSAHSDDIYLNGTL
+159 ILSAHSDDIYLNGEL
-174 FKRVQTIYDAKD
+174 FKRVQTIYDNQDK
-186 TLNAEDQRLVDFYY
+186 LNAEDQRLVDFYY

-221 NSELAE
+221 NSELAQ
-227 LSTAFSQNILKSFKE
+227 LSTEFSQNILKSFKE
-242 DVIVVTDKSKLAGLS
+242 DVIVVTDKSELAGLS

-262 GLAAAAKKAGKDGYM
+262 GLAASAKKAGKDGYM

-299 QIFKASAG
+299 RIFKASAN

-361 KAVEKAEAEAA
+361 KAVEKAKIEAA

-377 INESGESFELKPW
+377 INDSGESFELKPW
-390 DWAFYAEKVRAEKYD
+390 DWTFYAEKVRAEKYN

-447 EDVTAYEVF
+447 EDVTVYEVF

-461 AIGLFYMDPYAREG
+461 AIGLFYLDPYAREG

-484 YVSQSGL
+484 YVSESGL

-499 NAQNIPKPAAGEPT
+499 NAQNIPKPAEGEPT

-583 PKALLDKVLASQKF
+583 PQALLDKVLESQKF
-597 NQGFGTTEYLAAAL
+597 NQGYGTTEYLAAAL

-622 KKIDDVE
+622 KKITDVQ
-629 KFENDALKAHGI
+629 KFEQDALEKHGI

-649 YKSNYFSHTFAG
+649 YKSNFFSHTFAG

-688 GLTRKNGDKFRKEV
+688 GLTRKNGDKFRKEI

>member
-1 MPKFGKLT
+1 
-9 RFSAHEAYFG
+9 
-19 PLFYGVIMRKTLIA
+19 MRKTLIA
-33 TTIASVLILSACSSE
+33 TTIASTLLLSACSSDE
-48 KSENMTDNATQMQ
+48 TKNTAKEDTAQVQDINA
-61 TMNADNVFFKPSPLQ
+61 NNVLFKPSPLQ
-76 YMAPEFDK
+76 YMAPEFNK
-84 VSTKDYEAAFDAGIA
+84 FGTKDYEAAFDAGIA
-99 QHTTEIE
+99 QHTAQIQ
-106 AIANNPSPATFE
+106 AIANNSAPATFE
-118 NTLVKMELSGELLGR
+118 NTLVEMELSGELLNR

-148 EYQRISKKMAP
+148 EYQRIDEKMAP
-159 VLSAHSDDIYLNGTL
+159 VLSAHSDDIYLNSAL
-174 FKRVQTIYDAKD
+174 FKRVQTIYDNQDK
-186 TLNAEDQRLVDFYY
+186 LNAEDQRLVDFYY

-207 AKLNDAEKAKMREI
+207 AKLNDAEKAKMRGI
-221 NSELAE
+221 NSELAQ
-227 LSTAFSQNILKSFKE
+227 LSTAFSQNILKSYKE

-262 GLAAAAKKAGKDGYM
+262 GLAASAKKAGKDGYM

-299 QIFKASAG
+299 QVFKASAN

-348 TENVYGI
+348 TDNVYGI

-361 KAVEKAEAEAA
+361 KAVEKAKIEAA

-377 INESGESFELKPW
+377 INDSGESFELKPW
-390 DWAFYAEKVRAEKYD
+390 DWTFYAEKVRAEKYN

-447 EDVTAYEVF
+447 EDVTVYEVF
-456 NADGS
+456 NADNS
-461 AIGLFYMDPYAREG
+461 AIGLFYLDPYAREG

-484 YVSQSGL
+484 YVSESGL

-583 PKALLDKVLASQKF
+583 PKALLDKVLESQKF
-597 NQGFGTTEYLAAAL
+597 NQGYGTTEYLAAAL

-622 KKIDDVE
+622 EKVTDVQT
-629 KFENDALKAHGI
+629 FEQDALEKHGI

-649 YKSNYFSHTFAG
+649 YKSNFFSHTFAG

-688 GLTRKNGDKFRKEV
+688 GLTRKNGDKFRKEI

>member
-1 MPKFGKLT
+1 
-9 RFSAHEAYFG
+9 
-19 PLFYGVIMRKTLIA
+19 
-33 TTIASVLILSACSSE
+33 
-48 KSENMTDNATQMQ
+48 
-61 TMNADNVFFKPSPLQ
+61 
-76 YMAPEFDK
+76 
-84 VSTKDYEAAFDAGIA
+84 
-99 QHTTEIE
+99 
-106 AIANNPSPATFE
+106 
-118 NTLVKMELSGELLGR
+118 
-133 VSAAFYNLSGLISDD
+133 
-148 EYQRISKKMAP
+148 KKMAP
-159 VLSAHSDDIYLNGTL
+159 VFSAHSDDIYLNGAL
-174 FKRVQTIYDAKD
+174 FKRVQTVYDNKD
-186 TLNAEDQRLVDFYY
+186 KLSAEDQRLVDFYY

-221 NSELAE
+221 NAELAK
-227 LSTAFSQNILKSFKE
+227 LSTEFSQNVLKSFKE
-242 DVIVVTDKSKLAGLS
+242 DVILVTDKSKLAGLS

-284 QQPILSSLE
+284 QQPILASLE
-293 NRDLRE
+293 NRELRE
-299 QIFKASAG
+299 QIFKASTN

-331 GYKDWASYVM
+331 GFKDWASYVM

-348 TENVYGI
+348 TDNVYGI

-361 KAVEKAEAEAA
+361 KAVEKAKAEAQ

-377 INESGESFELKPW
+377 INDSGENFELKPW
-390 DWAFYAEKVRAEKYD
+390 DWSFYAEKVRAEKYD

-419 VIHDGLFFAMNKL
+419 VIHNGLFFAMEKL

-447 EDVTAYEVF
+447 DDVMAFEVF

-499 NAQNIPKPAAGEPT
+499 NAQNIPKPAEGEPT

-554 FPSQANEDWMIEPTV
+554 FPSQAHEDWMIEPTV

-583 PKALLDKVLASQKF
+583 PQALLDKVLESQKF

-622 KKIDDVE
+622 KKITDVQQ
-629 KFENDALKAHGI
+629 FESDALKAHGI
-641 AYYPVPPR
+641 DYYPVPPR

-688 GLTRKNGDKFRKEV
+688 GLTRENGDKFRKEI

-732 GLVE
+732 GLVD

>member
-1 MPKFGKLT
+1 
-9 RFSAHEAYFG
+9 
-19 PLFYGVIMRKTLIA
+19 MRKTLIA
-33 TTIASVLILSACSSE
+33 TTIASALILSACSSNDTQ
-48 KSENMTDNATQMQ
+48 NMAKEGAAQVQ
-61 TMNADNVFFKPSPLQ
+61 YMNANNVLFKPSPLQ

-84 VSTKDYEAAFDAGIA
+84 FGTKDYEAGFDAGIA
-99 QHTTEIE
+99 QHTAQVQ
-106 AIANNPSPATFE
+106 AIANNPAPATFK
-118 NTLVKMELSGELLGR
+118 NTLVEMELSGELLNR
-133 VSAAFYNLSGLISDD
+133 VSAAFFNLSGLISDD

-159 VLSAHSDDIYLNGTL
+159 VLSAHSDDIYLNGEL
-174 FKRVQTIYDAKD
+174 FKRVQTIYDNQDK
-186 TLNAEDQRLVDFYY
+186 LNAEDQRLVDFYY

-221 NSELAE
+221 NSELAQ
-227 LSTAFSQNILKSFKE
+227 LSTEFSQNILKSFKE
-242 DVIVVTDKSKLAGLS
+242 DVIVVTDKSELAGLS

-262 GLAAAAKKAGKDGYM
+262 GLAASAKKAGKDGYM

-299 QIFKASAG
+299 RIFKASAN

-361 KAVEKAEAEAA
+361 KAVEKAKIEAA

-377 INESGESFELKPW
+377 INDSGESFELKPW
-390 DWAFYAEKVRAEKYD
+390 DWTFYAEKVRAEKYN

-447 EDVTAYEVF
+447 EDVTVYEVF

-461 AIGLFYMDPYAREG
+461 AIGLFYLDPYAREG

-484 YVSQSGL
+484 YVSESGL

-499 NAQNIPKPAAGEPT
+499 NAQNIPKPAEGEPT

-583 PKALLDKVLASQKF
+583 PQALLDKVLESQKF
-597 NQGFGTTEYLAAAL
+597 NQGYGTTEYLAAAL

-622 KKIDDVE
+622 KKITDVQ
-629 KFENDALKAHGI
+629 KFEQDALEKHGI

-649 YKSNYFSHTFAG
+649 YKSNFFSHTFAG

-688 GLTRKNGDKFRKEV
+688 GLTRKNGDKFRKEI

>member
-1 MPKFGKLT
+1 
-9 RFSAHEAYFG
+9 
-19 PLFYGVIMRKTLIA
+19 MRKTLIA
-33 TTIASVLILSACSSE
+33 TTIASVLVLSACTSNDSN
-48 KSENMTDNATQMQ
+48 NMAKESATQVQ
-61 TMNADNVFFKPSPLQ
+61 NINANNVLFKSSPLQ
-76 YMAPEFDK
+76 YMAPEFNK
-84 VSTKDYEAAFDAGIA
+84 FSTKDYEAAFDAGIA
-99 QHTTEIE
+99 QHKAQVL
-106 AIANNPSPATFE
+106 AIANNPAPATFK
-118 NTLVKMELSGELLGR
+118 NTLVEMELSGELLNR
-133 VSAAFYNLSGLISDD
+133 VSTAFYNLSGLISDS
-148 EYQRISKKMAP
+148 EYQRIDEKMAP
-159 VLSAHSDDIYLNGTL
+159 VLSAHSDDIYLNGAL
-174 FKRVQTIYDAKD
+174 FKRVQTIYDNKSK
-186 TLNAEDQRLVDFYY
+186 LNAEDQRLVDFYY

-221 NSELAE
+221 NSELAK
-227 LSTAFSQNILKSFKE
+227 LSTAFSQNVLKSFKE

-262 GLAAAAKKAGKDGYM
+262 SLADAAKKAGKTGYM

-299 QIFKASAG
+299 QVFTASTK

-331 GYKDWASYVM
+331 GFKDWASYVM

-348 TENVYGI
+348 TDNVYGI

-361 KAVEKAEAEAA
+361 KAVEKAQAEAK

-377 INESGESFELKPW
+377 INDSGESFELKPW
-390 DWAFYAEKVRAEKYD
+390 DWSFYAEKVRAEKYD

-419 VIHDGLFFAMNKL
+419 VIHNGLFFAMEKL
-432 YGITFKERKDLPVYH
+432 YGITFKERKDLPLYH
-447 EDVTAYEVF
+447 EDVMAFEVF

-499 NAQNIPKPAAGEPT
+499 NAQNIPKPAEGEPT

-554 FPSQANEDWMIEPTV
+554 FPSQAHEDWMIEPSV

-583 PKALLDKVLASQKF
+583 PQALLDKVLESQKF

-622 KKIDDVE
+622 KKVTDVQQ
-629 KFENDALKAHGI
+629 FESEALKAHGI
-641 AYYPVPPR
+641 DYYPVPPR

-688 GLTRKNGDKFRKEV
+688 GLTRENGDKFRKEI

-732 GLVE
+732 GLVD

>member
-1 MPKFGKLT
+1 
-9 RFSAHEAYFG
+9 
-19 PLFYGVIMRKTLIA
+19 MRKTLIA
-33 TTIASVLILSACSSE
+33 TTIASALILSACSSNDTQ
-48 KSENMTDNATQMQ
+48 NMAKEGAAQVQD
-61 TMNADNVFFKPSPLQ
+61 MNANNVLFKPSPLQ

-84 VSTKDYEAAFDAGIA
+84 FGTKDYEAAFDAGIA
-99 QHTTEIE
+99 QHTAQVQ
-106 AIANNPSPATFE
+106 AIANNPAPATFK
-118 NTLVKMELSGELLGR
+118 NTLVKMELSGELLNR
-133 VSAAFYNLSGLISDD
+133 VSAAFYNLSGLISDA
-148 EYQRISKKMAP
+148 EYQRIDEKMAP
-159 VLSAHSDDIYLNGTL
+159 VLSAHSDDIYLNGEL
-174 FKRVQTIYDAKD
+174 FKRVQTIYDNQDK
-186 TLNAEDQRLVDFYY
+186 LNAEDKRLVDFYY

-221 NSELAE
+221 NSELAQ

-242 DVIVVTDKSKLAGLS
+242 DVIVVTDKSELAGLS

-262 GLAAAAKKAGKDGYM
+262 GLAASAKKAGKDGYM

-299 QIFKASAG
+299 RIFKASAN

-348 TENVYGI
+348 TDNVYGI

-361 KAVEKAEAEAA
+361 KAVEKAKIEAA

-377 INESGESFELKPW
+377 INDSGESFELKPW
-390 DWAFYAEKVRAEKYD
+390 DWTFYAEKVRAEKYN

-447 EDVTAYEVF
+447 EDVTVYEVF

-461 AIGLFYMDPYAREG
+461 AIGLFYLDPYAREG

-484 YVSQSGL
+484 YVSESGL

-583 PKALLDKVLASQKF
+583 PQALLDKVLESQKF
-597 NQGFGTTEYLAAAL
+597 NQGYGTTEYLAAAL

-622 KKIDDVE
+622 KKVADVQ
-629 KFENDALKAHGI
+629 KFEQDALEKHGI

-649 YKSNYFSHTFAG
+649 YKSNFFSHTFAG

-688 GLTRKNGDKFRKEV
+688 GLTRKNGDKFRKEI